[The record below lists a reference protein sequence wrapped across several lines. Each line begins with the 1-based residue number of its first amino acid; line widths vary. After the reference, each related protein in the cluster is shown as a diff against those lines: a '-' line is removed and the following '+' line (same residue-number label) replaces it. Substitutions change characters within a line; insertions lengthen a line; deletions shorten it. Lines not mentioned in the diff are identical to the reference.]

1 MKKKIM
7 TLLLLLVLGIGSF
20 GYNVVGQAT
29 ANGGGQVVND
39 GQITFYDESTTPST
53 SSSISTSSSSSGV
66 LPDTQG
72 GGKLPQTGETIR
84 NFSLLGGAL
93 LLAVLLFLL
102 YRRKKEKEGG
112 A

>member
-7 TLLLLLVLGIGSF
+7 TLLLLLVLGVGSF
-20 GYNVVGQAT
+20 SCGLFAQAN
-29 ANGGGQVVND
+29 AGGQVTND
-39 GQITFYDESTTPST
+39 GEITFYEESTIA
-53 SSSISTSSSSSGV
+53 SSSSSSVATSTSSSGV

-84 NFSLLGGAL
+84 NFSFLGGGL
-93 LLAVLLFLL
+93 LLVLLLFLL
-102 YRRKKEKEGG
+102 YKRRKEREEN